1 MPYVI
6 LTQLHKQPLS
16 FFPPPCSL
24 FVCYFFVSA
33 KIFSMERR
41 KLYRELNGA
50 RGIGSSASFYG
61 ARSWIE
67 RLDLVAEL
75 SGHEGCINT
84 LWYPP
89 PLKPAA

>member
-1 MPYVI
+1 
-6 LTQLHKQPLS
+6 
-16 FFPPPCSL
+16 
-24 FVCYFFVSA
+24 
-33 KIFSMERR
+33 MERR